1 MLIEAGLF
9 LLLGYAMPETEPLSS
24 PADNPPA
31 LSLPHLPRDVVN
43 EVLHQ
48 LSFQDLLSLTMVCKS
63 WHQWLNAG
71 TPTCDAAYQLKGWR
85 EMRRQSLDH
94 TMGIPYLMPAFFN
107 RDIFNQQQ
115 ARQQALELIEVIAQ
129 ESTYGMK
136 SLPCNHFKNL
146 YETGLYSLEGLV
158 EATSVENTG
167 VKMYTKRFETVHY
180 ALSDHQN
187 GQYVKKT
194 KKWRLPLI
202 DPDNLLKDKNISSL
216 HVKGLNTDMPLLG
229 LSKFRNLGTV
239 TLKNLRLA
247 NCAVLGM
254 LKNLLQLRIYSVDI
268 KALPKELVYLYRL
281 NNLEITQCNSLNDL
295 SVVSQMDSL
304 YRLNLK
310 DNQSLTQLP
319 NLPKMLTNILVKTQP
334 CMTNIAH
341 ILSQTTG
348 LRAIVLHN
356 NNLTKLPEAILKQ
369 PKLEILSIEEPT
381 LPQSEINK
389 LTPLKQNPDIQIR
402 PEALKDMIP

>member
-1 MLIEAGLF
+1 
-9 LLLGYAMPETEPLSS
+9 
-24 PADNPPA
+24 
-31 LSLPHLPRDVVN
+31 
-43 EVLHQ
+43 
-48 LSFQDLLSLTMVCKS
+48 
-63 WHQWLNAG
+63 
-71 TPTCDAAYQLKGWR
+71 
-85 EMRRQSLDH
+85 
-94 TMGIPYLMPAFFN
+94 
-107 RDIFNQQQ
+107 
-115 ARQQALELIEVIAQ
+115 
-129 ESTYGMK
+129 
-136 SLPCNHFKNL
+136 
-146 YETGLYSLEGLV
+146 
-158 EATSVENTG
+158 
-167 VKMYTKRFETVHY
+167 
-180 ALSDHQN
+180 
-187 GQYVKKT
+187 
-194 KKWRLPLI
+194 
-202 DPDNLLKDKNISSL
+202 
-216 HVKGLNTDMPLLG
+216 
-229 LSKFRNLGTV
+229 
-239 TLKNLRLA
+239 
-247 NCAVLGM
+247 M